1 MQILIFTEISKKIGA
16 GHYERS
22 LRLKKKLEKKN
33 KIFFYKN
40 FNKKKIKKKLSLL
53 KKPSI
58 IYYDFKDHSKSV
70 IKKSNDFF
78 FILMESNGINR
89 KNVININPLNLKK
102 GRYYG
107 PKWSCYPD
115 DFFKNIKNLKNFKNL
130 KNLKNQKIKNLLISQ
145 GATDAHNNLA
155 KILKLIQPFIK
166 KYNLKVYIKSSNFIK
181 LPLKLRKDTNVKI
194 VSRLKN
200 VSSLLKKIHF
210 AITSCGNFC
219 HEINFFGIKTMFVT
233 SEPREILRAKKLQKL
248 GFGNYI
254 NLTDK
259 KKFSKE
265 LLKLINGKNLND
277 GNFKKIKFFQY
288 NGMLNIINLIMNVK
302 KNVQK

>member
-1 MQILIFTEISKKIGA
+1 M
-16 GHYERS
+16 
-22 LRLKKKLEKKN
+22 
-33 KIFFYKN
+33 
-40 FNKKKIKKKLSLL
+40 
-53 KKPSI
+53 
-58 IYYDFKDHSKSV
+58 
-70 IKKSNDFF
+70 
-78 FILMESNGINR
+78 
-89 KNVININPLNLKK
+89 
-102 GRYYG
+102 
-107 PKWSCYPD
+107 
-115 DFFKNIKNLKNFKNL
+115 

-155 KILKLIQPFIK
+155 KILQLIKPYIK
-166 KYNLKVYIKSSNFIK
+166 KYNLKVHIKSSNFIK

-210 AITSCGNFC
+210 AITSCGNLC

-259 KKFSKE
+259 KKFIKE
-265 LLKLINGKNLND
+265 LLKLINGKNFND
-277 GNFKKIKFFQY
+277 RNLKKMKFFQY
-288 NGMLNIINLIMNVK
+288 NGMLNIVNLIMNIK